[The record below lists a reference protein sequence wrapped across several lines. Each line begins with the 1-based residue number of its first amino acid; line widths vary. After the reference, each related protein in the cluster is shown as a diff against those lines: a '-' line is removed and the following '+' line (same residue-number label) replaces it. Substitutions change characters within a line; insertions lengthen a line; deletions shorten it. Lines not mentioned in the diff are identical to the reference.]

1 MQKFTNFSF
10 FFYGCHREHSSAKC
24 TLTEIAKI
32 LIEKILDEERESHSK
47 KPRWAMHKM
56 KADEKKD
63 KQPTAW
69 VCDMPPQNKDD

>member
-10 FFYGCHREHSSAKC
+10 FFYGCHREYSSAKC
-24 TLTEIAKI
+24 TLIEIAKI

-47 KPRWAMHKM
+47 KPRRAMHKM
-56 KADEKKD
+56 KVDEKKD